1 MPPQER
7 RASIAPIVLFDIDGT
22 VLTFDGPPP
31 GPGRTSLE
39 RAMRDLHAFE
49 RATDGIRVAGGTDR
63 SLARAML
70 RRASADESDAA
81 IERVIACYLG
91 HLEKILETERYRPI
105 GDVALAVRRLEE
117 RSAVVGLATGNVR
130 HGAWLK
136 LGSAG
141 LAALFAIERG
151 GYGCD
156 AEPRA
161 EILRKAVE
169 RCTSAANVGAPVVVV
184 GDTERDVQAGR
195 AIGARVIGVAR
206 DEEARRELA
215 EAGADAIVEAC
226 GEALVHEVF
235 G

>member
-1 MPPQER
+1 MPPPL
-7 RASIAPIVLFDIDGT
+7 APIVLFDIDGT

-39 RAMRDLHAFE
+39 RAMMDLHAFD
-49 RATDGIRVAGGTDR
+49 RATEGIRVAGGTDR
-63 SLARAML
+63 GLARAML
-70 RRASADESDAA
+70 RRASADESDAS

-91 HLEKILETERYRPI
+91 HLETILLTERYRPI
-105 GDVALAVRRLEE
+105 GDVALAVRMLEE

-130 HGAWLK
+130 HGARLK
-136 LGSAG
+136 LASAG
-141 LAALFAIERG
+141 IAASFAIERG

-169 RCTSAANVGAPVVVV
+169 RCTSAANAGAPVVVV
-184 GDTERDVQAGR
+184 GDTERDVEAGR

-206 DEEARRELA
+206 DDEARRELA
-215 EAGADAIVEAC
+215 RAGADAIVDAC
-226 GEALVHEVF
+226 GEALVRQIV

>member
-1 MPPQER
+1 MLPR
-7 RASIAPIVLFDIDGT
+7 SHCAPIVLFDIDGT

-31 GPGRTSLE
+31 GPGRMSLE
-39 RAMRDLHAFE
+39 RAMKELHAFE

-63 SLARAML
+63 GLARAML
-70 RRASADESDAA
+70 RRASVDDSDHA
-81 IERVIACYLG
+81 IERVITCYLG
-91 HLEKILETERYRPI
+91 HLERILQTERYRPI
-105 GDVALAVRRLEE
+105 GDVALAVRGLER

-130 HGAWLK
+130 QGARLK
-136 LGSAG
+136 LESAG
-141 LAALFAIERG
+141 LAATFALDRG

-161 EILRKAVE
+161 EILRKAVL
-169 RCTSAANVGAPVVVV
+169 RCTSAANAGAPVVVV

-215 EAGADAIVEAC
+215 DAGADAIVEAC